1 MIYIYIIIILIVLFM
16 LYHLVWYLLF
26 KRKFIPVLM
35 YHRVTDDDKPKD
47 IRYQM
52 HKGKMLDLDTM
63 KVKPHVFDKQIAYL
77 SKKGYIAGTLNKKSL
92 EKESKKVYIT
102 FDDGYYDNYDKAFP
116 ILNKYNFKATFFLT
130 VGLIE
135 EKTYMPIDLNDM
147 RIQNRLM
154 DWPEIREMAKVG
166 MQLGGH
172 TLNHNWLT
180 NDGIN
185 LEEEIEDSK
194 IFIEEKTGYP
204 VTVFAYPAGMYND
217 KVLELVKEFYECAVI
232 TSRGI
237 DFPYSNKD
245 PYLIERETISSKD
258 SMFMFKLK
266 VSGVHRFLRKLPWVN
281 FLKRGIRWIFKH

>member
-1 MIYIYIIIILIVLFM
+1 MKYIYIIIILIVLFM

-26 KRKFIPVLM
+26 KRKFVPVLM
-35 YHRVTDDDKPKD
+35 YHRVTADHKPKE

-63 KVKPHVFDKQIAYL
+63 KVKPTVFDKQMAYL
-77 SKKGYIAGTLNKKSL
+77 SKKGYSTGILNKKSL
-92 EKESKKVYIT
+92 EKELKKVYIT

-116 ILNKYNFKATFFLT
+116 ILNKYNLKATFFLT

-154 DWPEIREMAKVG
+154 DWPEIREMAKGG
-166 MQLGGH
+166 MQLGAH

-180 NDGIN
+180 NEGIN

-217 KVLELVKEFYECAVI
+217 KVLEVVKEFYECAVI

-237 DFPYSNKD
+237 DFPSTNKD

-266 VSGVHRFLRKLPWVN
+266 VSGVHRFLRKIPWVN
-281 FLKRGIRWIFKH
+281 LLKRVVRWIFKH